1 MTTLELLQ
9 LQNEHKD
16 NFFGKG
22 EEMKQRYIIFDNMDK
37 QGNGVS
43 VYIDDGKLFVEISDE
58 CGWAGGEWEC
68 DIDFLKEHIAKY
80 EQVLKGETL

>member
-1 MTTLELLQ
+1 MSTLELLQ

-22 EEMKQRYIIFDNMDK
+22 EEMKNHYFIFDNMDK

-43 VYIDDGKLFVEISDE
+43 VWIDDGTLFVEIIDE
-58 CGWAGGEWEC
+58 CGYACGEWEC
-68 DIDFLKEHIAKY
+68 GIEILKYHIAKY
-80 EQVLKGETL
+80 EQGLKGE